1 MYSRQEVTRLK
12 ETFWTTFGRYM
23 QPVVPADGERVNW
36 VNYKTG
42 IPGISFRMDADNTHA
57 SIAIVLA
64 HKDDTIR
71 AQHYAQLLQLQTLLH
86 NELAEE
92 WTWQENTTDEYG
104 KSISRVGT
112 SIHNI
117 SILKQEDWPALISF
131 LKPRIIA
138 LDAFWSNVKYA
149 FEI

>member
-1 MYSRQEVTRLK
+1 
-12 ETFWTTFGRYM
+12 M
-23 QPVVPADGERVNW
+23 QPIVSADGERVNW

-42 IPGISFRMDADNTHA
+42 IPGISFRMDADNKQA

-64 HKDDTIR
+64 HKDDSIR
-71 AQHYAQLLQLQTLLH
+71 AQHYSQLLQLQTLLH
-86 NELAEE
+86 NELGEE

-112 SIHNI
+112 SIRNI

-131 LKPRIIA
+131 MKPRIIA

-149 FEI
+149 FEL